1 MIHDF
6 SFFNIVDLADLQSFF
21 LFFVAIHEREDRTTT
36 ITEKY
41 GLGDAGRAIAY
52 GTVGIV
58 APGAALPGGATATSN
73 AATDVNDA
81 QPPTIPEPDKA
92 VCIFRSNIG
101 TSTGTLLNKNIIGK
115 AIIAIDLAKK
125 YVYKI

>member
-1 MIHDF
+1 MI
-6 SFFNIVDLADLQSFF
+6 SFFQISSIFYLSL
-21 LFFVAIHEREDRTTT
+21 AIHEREDKTST
-36 ITEKY
+36 ITEKF

-58 APGAALPGGATATSN
+58 APGATLPGGSSATSN
-73 AATDVNDA
+73 GVTDVNNA

-101 TSTGTLLNKNIIGK
+101 TTFFVFFYFFFFFFPSSQ
-115 AIIAIDLAKK
+115 
-125 YVYKI
+125 

>member
-1 MIHDF
+1 MISILLISSIF
-6 SFFNIVDLADLQSFF
+6 YLSL
-21 LFFVAIHEREDRTTT
+21 AIHEREDKTST
-36 ITEKY
+36 ITEKF

-58 APGAALPGGATATSN
+58 APGATLPGGSSATSN
-73 AATDVNDA
+73 GVTDVNNA

-101 TSTGTLLNKNIIGK
+101 TTFFVFFNLFVFFFFSSSQ
-115 AIIAIDLAKK
+115 
-125 YVYKI
+125 